1 MPTQDTR
8 NYNTISPSARSLLL
22 LKGHTT
28 IPYAR
33 QAAALIQYP
42 GPYEPDFSNRYPG
55 FWIRVMH
62 FEARYQSINALIPS
76 DAVNILEISSGFSFR
91 GLALAT
97 ERPVNYVDTDLP
109 DVIATKQKMIDAL
122 MAATPA
128 PASGQPPAPANGQ
141 LPAPANGQPAAPAN
155 GQLAASNN
163 GEPTLRG
170 HYELRS
176 LNALDTA
183 AFQAIVDSMP
193 PGPIRTSQGVVPR
206 PGSFDP
212 FASLVIVNEG
222 LLMYLGKEEKRQLCQ
237 FISKV
242 LRERGG
248 YWITADIYIRRSM
261 PDDPELEQGDTLKEF
276 LKQHKVQENMFES
289 FEEATQLFAD
299 AGLVLDKEAEPDY
312 ANLSAAPHFMA
323 SASPELLGRLRG
335 GGKIHATWRLRP
347 A

>member
-33 QAAALIQYP
+33 EAAALIQYP
-42 GPYEPDFSNRYPG
+42 EPYEPDFSNRYPG

-62 FEARYQSINALIPS
+62 FEARYQSINNLLNDLSPQP
-76 DAVNILEISSGFSFR
+76 VNILEISSGFSFR

-97 ERPVNYVDTDLP
+97 EREVNYVDTDLP
-109 DVIATKQKMIDAL
+109 DLIATKQKMIDAL
-122 MAATPA
+122 ATDTA
-128 PASGQPPAPANGQ
+128 
-141 LPAPANGQPAAPAN
+141 
-155 GQLAASNN
+155 
-163 GEPTLRG
+163 LRG
-170 HYELRS
+170 HYELRP
-176 LNALDTA
+176 LNALDTT

-193 PGPIRTSQGVVPR
+193 PGPI
-206 PGSFDP
+206 
-212 FASLVIVNEG
+212 LIVNEG
-222 LLMYLGKEEKRQLCQ
+222 LLMYLGKEEKQQLCQ
-237 FISKV
+237 FISKI

-261 PDDPELEQGDTLKEF
+261 PDDPELDQGDTLKEF
-276 LKQHKVQENMFES
+276 LKQHRVQENMFET
-289 FEEATQLFAD
+289 FDEATQLFAD

-323 SASPELLGRLRG
+323 SATPELLGRLRG
-335 GGKIHATWRLRP
+335 GGKIHATWRLKP
-347 A
+347 M